1 MRKSGTLSGIKINR
15 LLRTCIMEKGIL
27 YLVATPIGNLD
38 DISVRALNTL
48 READLIACEDT
59 RHSMKLFNHFNIS
72 KPLTSYHE
80 HNKQEKGEYI
90 IEKLLSGENVA
101 LVTDAGT
108 PAISDPG
115 EDLVKK
121 CIENEIRV
129 VSVPGPAALINALVV
144 SGQNTQRFAFEGF
157 LSMNRK
163 NRYEHLN
170 SIADDERTLIF
181 HEAPHKLTRTLADM
195 LEIFGDRSIS
205 IVKEITKIHESC
217 MKTTL
222 SEAVAYFE
230 NVPPKGEYV
239 LVVAGK
245 DRARALDEQRAEVS
259 AMSIKDHVDM
269 LISGGM
275 DKKEAI
281 KEAAKQR
288 GVPKREVYNEYTG
301 DN

>member
-1 MRKSGTLSGIKINR
+1 
-15 LLRTCIMEKGIL
+15 MEKGIL

-163 NRYEHLN
+163 NRYEHLT
-170 SIADDERTLIF
+170 SISDDERTLIF

-222 SEAVAYFE
+222 SEAVVYFE

-245 DRARALDEQRAEVS
+245 DRAKALDEQRAEVS